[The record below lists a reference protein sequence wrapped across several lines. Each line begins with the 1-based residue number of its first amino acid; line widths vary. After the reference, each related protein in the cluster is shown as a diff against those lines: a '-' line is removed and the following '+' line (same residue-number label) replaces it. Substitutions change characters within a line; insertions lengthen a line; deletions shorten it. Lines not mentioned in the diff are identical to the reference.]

1 MNKDIKYYKDIN
13 RQDFIVLQSWF
24 IDFIKENKRELLY
37 KGIVLAEFLEYKIV
51 MTMEMNANITFYIAK
66 DEEKIAFEFA
76 YAPLY
81 NKTDKAFMSLLIML
95 KRLRKM
101 CSE

>member
-1 MNKDIKYYKDIN
+1 MNLDIKYYKDIN
-13 RQDFIVLQSWF
+13 TQEFSNLQLWF
-24 IDFIKENKRELLY
+24 VDFIKKNKRELLY
-37 KGIVLAEFLEYKIV
+37 KGIVMAEFLEYKIV
-51 MTMEMNANITFYIAK
+51 MTMEINANITFYIAK
-66 DEEKIAFEFA
+66 DKEKIAFEFA

-95 KRLRKM
+95 KKFKQR